1 MGTHPIFESD
11 FDCLTDLLDQKSVTA
26 MSHRKF
32 SAPRHGSLK
41 FLPKKRCTRPRGTP
55 KSFPKDDASQ
65 PIHLTAFIGFKAGMT
80 HVVREAEK
88 PGSAI
93 NKKEVV
99 EPVTIVECP
108 PLKVVGVTG
117 YIKTAD
123 GPRSIKTVWAARLTV
138 EVKRRFYKNWYAS
151 KKKAFTKSS
160 KKWESED
167 GKKSIDRDLELLK
180 KHAVSVRAICHTQ
193 MQGLSLRQKKAHL
206 IEIQVNGG
214 SIADKVEWCKDN
226 FEKEV
231 AVNTVFA
238 KNEMIDCI
246 GITKGRGYHGVTS
259 RWHTKKLPRKT
270 HKGLRKVAC
279 IGAWHPSRVQFTV
292 ARAGQKGYH
301 HRTEI
306 NKKIYR
312 IGQGVHTKDGKVVK
326 NNAATEFDPTEKTIT
341 PLGGFP
347 HYGGV
352 RNDFIMIRGAIVG
365 PRKRVITLR
374 KSLMTSFRRRLCE
387 EITLKFIDTSSKWGH
402 GRFQTPEEKRNF
414 MGPLKKELMVKEA
427 AA

>member
-1 MGTHPIFESD
+1 MGYS
-11 FDCLTDLLDQKSVTA
+11 

-41 FLPKKRCTRPRGTP
+41 FLPKKRCVRPRGTP
-55 KSFPKDDASQ
+55 KSFPKDDTKQ

-99 EPVTIVECP
+99 EPVTIIETP

-117 YIKTAD
+117 YISTPD
-123 GPRSIKTVWAARLTV
+123 GPRSIKTVWAARLSD
-138 EVKRRFYKNWYAS
+138 EVRRRFYRNWFSS
-151 KKKAFTKSS
+151 KKKAFTKPS
-160 KKWESED
+160 KKYESED
-167 GKKSIDRDLELLK
+167 GKKSIDRDLAMLK
-180 KHAVSVRAICHTQ
+180 KSAVSIRAICHTQ
-193 MQGLSLRQKKAHL
+193 MKGLSLRQKKAHL

-214 SIADKVEWCKDN
+214 TIDEKVNWCYEN
-226 FEKEV
+226 SEKEV

-238 KNEMIDCI
+238 KNEMVDAI

-279 IGAWHPSRVQFTV
+279 IGAWHPSRVAFSV
-292 ARAGQKGYH
+292 ARSGQKGYH

-306 NKKIYR
+306 NKKLLGAGY
-312 IGQGVHTKDGKVVK
+312 HTVDGKLVQNNGSTEVDITDKSINPVGGFVHYGLVK
-326 NNAATEFDPTEKTIT
+326 NDFVLIK
-341 PLGGFP
+341 
-347 HYGGV
+347 GGV
-352 RNDFIMIRGAIVG
+352 RG
-365 PRKRVITLR
+365 PKKRAITLR
-374 KSLMTSFRRRLCE
+374 KSLLKQTSRAAME
-387 EITLKFIDTSSKWGH
+387 NVNLKFIDTTSKMGH
-402 GRFQTPEEKRNF
+402 GRFQTIEEKKSF
-414 MGPLKKELMVKEA
+414 MGPLKKDREIVA
-427 AA
+427 